1 MWTWDPISR
10 IVGLLTTGGWVVA
23 VLMVVSVT
31 MWTLILNRVLLFRQ
45 FSPGNMTHEVASQ
58 FVFDQVLPD
67 KKEFQGMTTEFV
79 QKYVVL
85 ATPDSQTNEAILD
98 EVTMALVRSLDRYTA
113 LIGVL
118 AAIAPLLGLLGTVL
132 GMITTFEVISVF
144 GTGNAQG
151 MSRGISEAL
160 VTTEVGLLVAIPGLY
175 MHHVLSRRGQK
186 LKTQIASL
194 GVYLKRYV

>member
-1 MWTWDPISR
+1 MWIPDPITR
-10 IVGLLTTGGWVVA
+10 IVGLLTTGGWVVG
-23 VLMVVSVT
+23 VLMMVSIL
-31 MWTLILNRVLLFRQ
+31 MWSLIVNRMLLFRQ
-45 FSPGNMTHEVASQ
+45 FSAGTMSREEAGQ
-58 FVFDQVLPD
+58 FVFDQISPD
-67 KKEFQGMTTEFV
+67 KKEFRGMVAEFV
-79 QKYVVL
+79 QRYVPL
-85 ATPDSQTNEAILD
+85 ATSNSETNAAILD
-98 EVTMALVRSLDRYTA
+98 EVTMSLVRSLDRYTA
-113 LIGVL
+113 TIGVL

-132 GMITTFEVISVF
+132 GMINTFDVISVF

-175 MHHVLSRRGQK
+175 MHHVLRQRGKK